1 MSLQSNA
8 LRTTGGEAL
17 KTIFLLQIGVGSC
30 ASVLLFSHNVPPI
43 LHGHEQRLF
52 NRIPT
57 HMALV
62 LLSTGIPLP
71 MAAFVFRHPLSTLG
85 CTRVH
90 YTHQMTC
97 STTLCSTGV
106 LSTFRCVIL
115 FPGQRGGCSEDEPPR
130 SLVLPVHLLDLQC
143 LN

>member
-85 CTRVH
+85 CTLQSLSWFLSPSDSPH
-90 YTHQMTC
+90 FIFPF
-97 STTLCSTGV
+97 V
-106 LSTFRCVIL
+106 LL
-115 FPGQRGGCSEDEPPR
+115 MA
-130 SLVLPVHLLDLQC
+130 SLLLPMFHK
-143 LN
+143 